1 MAVYLCEGVHG
12 GGAANRAES
21 VDDIWNKSPLL
32 LCIAVWIHFIEF
44 EEGNQPSDFSVENVS
59 DRNSLQAR
67 LESASRAPP
76 PRVTAGS
83 ASIEMGG

>member
-1 MAVYLCEGVHG
+1 MAVYLGEDVHG
-12 GGAANRAES
+12 GGTANRAER

-32 LCIAVWIHFIEF
+32 LCIAVWVHFIEF
-44 EEGNQPSDFSVENVS
+44 EEGNQPGDFSVENVS

-83 ASIEMGG
+83 ASIEVDG